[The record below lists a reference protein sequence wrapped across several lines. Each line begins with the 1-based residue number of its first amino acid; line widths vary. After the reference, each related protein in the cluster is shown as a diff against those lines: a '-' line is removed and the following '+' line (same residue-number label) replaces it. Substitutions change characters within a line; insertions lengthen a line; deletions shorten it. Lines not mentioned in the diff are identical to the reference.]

1 MKSTAL
7 RECRHGG
14 DVTIAINCQAFQ
26 VEGPDWTKFS
36 DAHDVVIAPVCL
48 EAIHTSTPEPQV
60 GASAVQPA
68 TQASVQSAK
77 QVADQRAAERATGHN
92 VHTAVS
98 AEQPAKQDNV
108 NMAAAQLHVLQNQ
121 MPADKSNTSLN
132 ATKLPSAQVKEEPVQ
147 SAALSAIVCAEG
159 YPPGQNT
166 QAASSGEQRARQ
178 ESATELLD
186 PQVQQNKSS

>member
-1 MKSTAL
+1 MRL
-7 RECRHGG
+7 CR
-14 DVTIAINCQAFQ
+14 
-26 VEGPDWTKFS
+26 
-36 DAHDVVIAPVCL
+36 
-48 EAIHTSTPEPQV
+48 
-60 GASAVQPA
+60 VQPA
-68 TQASVQSAK
+68 AQASVQTAR
-77 QVADQRAAERATGHN
+77 QVADQRAAERATGRN
-92 VHTAVS
+92 VQTAVS

-121 MPADKSNTSLN
+121 MPADKSNASLN

-147 SAALSAIVCAEG
+147 SAASSAIICAEG

-186 PQVQQNKSS
+186 PQVQQKRIQFAVPIATVIAARDVLVHDPQPAVGASGWC